1 MGRGILSSVLPL
13 DQLDLAAALHD
24 GDRYGEG
31 SYRKHLLD
39 VYTRLIHEP
48 LPVLIAG
55 AFHDSLEDG
64 CITEAALRMLIG
76 DEATNLV
83 VAVTRHTRT
92 LPGED
97 PEPYSDYIGRVI
109 RFGPDAMR
117 IKLADLE
124 ANLEADPPGDLARR
138 YQTARQRILDAL
150 EA

>member
-1 MGRGILSSVLPL
+1 MGRGILSSVLPST
-13 DQLDLAAALHD
+13 QVDLAAAFHD
-24 GDRYGEG
+24 GDRYGEQP
-31 SYRKHLLD
+31 YRVHLQE
-39 VYTRLIHEP
+39 VYQRLIHEP
-48 LPVLIAG
+48 LPVRLAG
-55 AFHDSLEDG
+55 AFHDTLEDE
-64 CITEAALRMLIG
+64 CITEVALRMLIG
-76 DEATNLV
+76 DEATDLV

-138 YQTARQRILDAL
+138 YQAARQRILDAL